1 MPDVSLLFLLF
12 VALVLLCAIALVA
25 SHMDFLQPAV
35 IGSAVMAIS
44 AFFAVLGA
52 HWWNYEMTFEG
63 WCIIV
68 AAIVVFVASGLWT
81 YHMSNQREETVT
93 GHACELYE
101 ISWPLM
107 CSFCACMIV
116 MAYFST
122 QAMYDLSLSLGN
134 TEGYSGMI
142 RVVRDTIEADEGMVF
157 NRWMN
162 YRAIAAQ
169 MIATAYL
176 YIFLHDVILGGWRW
190 RFLAALP
197 PVFCYFP
204 FLILSTG
211 RMTMLCFVI
220 YAFVVAT
227 VLYLKKYGYAAT
239 ACRRAVG
246 YAVLAGAAFFLLFY
260 LMGLITGKTS
270 AAVDRSYLQIITHYA
285 GLSLPA
291 FGEIVTYPVLEDGLI
306 GSHTLG
312 AAYRILASI
321 GLPLP
326 MVQNFMPFTTFDG
339 IDTNVYT
346 VLWRY
351 TWDFGIVGMLLM
363 MFLISV
369 GYTLAYQQIRHARL
383 QPYALMVYALFAYPL
398 FWFPM
403 DDRLLMEVFNTTT
416 LYDLVLLFALYELLM
431 RHAKKTSLG
440 RGAGETS

>member
-1 MPDVSLLFLLF
+1 MPDISLLMLLF
-12 VALVLLCAIALVA
+12 VALAFLCAIALVA
-25 SHMDFLQPAV
+25 SRMDFLQPAV
-35 IGSAVMAIS
+35 IGSAVMTIS

-52 HWWNYEMTFEG
+52 HWWNCQMSFEG
-63 WCIIV
+63 WWIIV
-68 AAIVVFVASGLWT
+68 AAMMVFVAAGLWT
-81 YHMSNQREETVT
+81 AHMSRPCKAASGCSGEI
-93 GHACELYE
+93 YE
-101 ISWPLM
+101 ISLGWMCFFCLLM
-107 CSFCACMIV
+107 LV
-116 MAYFST
+116 MAYFSA
-122 QAMYDLSLSLGN
+122 QAMYDLSLALGN
-134 TEGYSGMI
+134 TEGYRGMI
-142 RVVRDTIEADEGMVF
+142 RVVRKAIEADEGMIF

-197 PVFCYFP
+197 PVLCYFP

-227 VLYLKKYGYAAT
+227 VLYLKKYGYAAI

-246 YAVLAGAAFFLLFY
+246 YALFAGGAFFLLFY

-270 AAVDRSYLQIITHYA
+270 DAVDRSYLQIIAHYA

-312 AAYRILASI
+312 AAYRVLASI

-351 TWDFGIVGMLLM
+351 TWDFGMVGMLFML
-363 MFLISV
+363 FLISV
-369 GYTLAYQQIRHARL
+369 GYTLAYSWIRHEHL
-383 QPYALMVYALFAYPL
+383 HPYALMVYALFAYPL

-416 LYDLVLLFALYELLM
+416 IYDLVLLFALYELLM
-431 RHAKKTSLG
+431 RHAKKTSIG
-440 RGAGETS
+440 CRARSER

>member
-1 MPDVSLLFLLF
+1 MPDVSLLLF
-12 VALVLLCAIALVA
+12 TALALLCAIALVV
-25 SHMDFLQPAV
+25 SRMDFLQPAV
-35 IGSAVMAIS
+35 IGSGVMTIS

-52 HWWNYEMTFEG
+52 QWWNAETTFEG

-68 AAIVVFVASGLWT
+68 AAIAVFVASGLWA
-81 YHMSNQREETVT
+81 YHMSRRQDEAVGDSGEI
-93 GHACELYE
+93 YE
-101 ISWPLM
+101 ISWIWM
-107 CSFCACMIV
+107 CIFCALMLV

-122 QAMYDLSLSLGN
+122 QAMYDLSLTLGN
-134 TEGYSGMI
+134 TEGYHGMI
-142 RVVRDTIEADEGMVF
+142 RVVRKAIEADEGMVF

-383 QPYALMVYALFAYPL
+383 HPYALMVYALFAYPL

-440 RGAGETS
+440 GGAGETS